1 MENKKYK
8 SKLINIEKTIRSQ
21 KNKTVRNMP
30 KFVINILRKIMHE
43 NWFNEIITYDKD
55 KFGVDFVR
63 ANSKFMNLNI
73 PIKNNDNVP
82 DSGRFI
88 FVCNHP
94 VGGPDFTAV
103 IWAISE
109 KFYNIKVI
117 TNELLQAVTNFGDL
131 FLPVSVFGKTTTE
144 SKKKIDIALQSDAQ
158 LVTFPAGRVSRKT
171 KGIIKDKE
179 WHRSFVR
186 FAVEYKRDVIPVF
199 IDAVNSKLF
208 YRIATIRR
216 FFGIKANL
224 ELFMLP
230 HEAYNKQNTTIGI
243 IFGKPIHYE
252 TFKDNKTHKEWAQY
266 VKEIV
271 YKLKK

>member
-131 FLPVSVFGKTTTE
+131 FLPVSVFGKTTTA
-144 SKKKIDIALQSDAQ
+144 SKKK
-158 LVTFPAGRVSRKT
+158 
-171 KGIIKDKE
+171 
-179 WHRSFVR
+179 
-186 FAVEYKRDVIPVF
+186 
-199 IDAVNSKLF
+199 
-208 YRIATIRR
+208 
-216 FFGIKANL
+216 
-224 ELFMLP
+224 
-230 HEAYNKQNTTIGI
+230 
-243 IFGKPIHYE
+243 
-252 TFKDNKTHKEWAQY
+252 
-266 VKEIV
+266 
-271 YKLKK
+271 